1 MSEVLVNTSPSFARG
16 AQHRAPWCCLIVCS
30 LVVHLGADQQITVST
45 EEREVAVGFQ
55 LPDSPGD
62 DLVPALATCAKI
74 NVRYSVEL
82 RRIVL
87 GWIDRAIATAL
98 VQNTAECVDAATP
111 TYRLE
116 RRLNNN
122 IVAQSPAADQRYAVR
137 FLTEF
142 DPLPL
147 FNAWM
152 VKEPGTYGIRVRA
165 VVDRGF
171 TIPPIRTG
179 SLLQTTFSVTR

>member
-1 MSEVLVNTSPSFARG
+1 VSEVLVNTSPSLALG
-16 AQHRAPWCCLIVCS
+16 AHCRASWCCLIVCS

-45 EEREVAVGFQ
+45 EEREVTVEFQ

-87 GWIDRAIATAL
+87 GWIDRAIDTAL
-98 VQNTAECVDAATP
+98 VHNTAECVDAATP
-111 TYRLE
+111 TYKLE
-116 RRLNNN
+116 RHLNNS

-137 FLTEF
+137 FLTQF

-152 VKEPGTYGIRVRA
+152 AKEPGTYGIRVRA
-165 VVDRGF
+165 IVDRGA
-171 TIPPIRTG
+171 TIPPIKTG
-179 SLLQTTFSVTR
+179 VLLETTFSVTR